1 MNAWRGCVFYMKLKI
16 KNFAKLNQADILVD
30 GITVI
35 AGENNTGKS
44 TIGKI
49 LFSLFNAINN
59 IDQKIFE
66 QREEE
71 IEDSCRMVLRDY
83 FMQNSSVRSAVIR
96 NASSVARQIA
106 SKIMEK
112 INSDD
117 FTEYMVRD
125 ILVESLDT
133 LPQTKNEDQFSYNEL
148 LDLLVNK
155 IMTLLNISD
164 EEITLE
170 VLSRYF
176 QKVFNNQINSLIQ
189 KNKDAELNLDIKGNN
204 IDLRFQNDECQ
215 DFNSDILIMYK
226 AIYIE
231 NPFVIDNL
239 TKISN
244 LNVMDEFLKK
254 LLKDNIS
261 QNIMEG
267 IIGSVL
273 VKEKLEDINKALQ
286 NVVDGN
292 IIFKQDNFYL
302 EKEGFNEPISFN
314 NLSTGLKAFVLLKM
328 LLEKGALKEKD
339 VLIFDKPE
347 IHLHPQWQIVYA
359 ELIVLLQKH
368 FDLSIIVATHSPYF
382 LDAIDLYSVKYG
394 INPKVNYYL
403 LSIQNNY
410 VNMELVTGQIDKI
423 YKKMATPI
431 QALDTLRYEL
441 NNN

>member
-1 MNAWRGCVFYMKLKI
+1 MKLKI
-16 KNFAKLNQADILVD
+16 KDFAKLNQADILVD

-59 IDQKIFE
+59 IDEKIFE

-71 IEDSCRMVLRDY
+71 IENSCTMVLRDY
-83 FMQNSSVRSAVIR
+83 FMQSSSIRSSIIR
-96 NASSVARQIA
+96 NASLAARRIT
-106 SKIMEK
+106 SKIMQK
-112 INSDD
+112 IKSDD
-117 FTEYMVRD
+117 LPEHMVRD
-125 ILVESLDT
+125 IVVTALDKF
-133 LPQTKNEDQFSYNEL
+133 PNIKIEEQFDYNKT
-148 LDLLVNK
+148 LDLLVSK

-164 EEITLE
+164 DEITLE

-176 QKVFNNQINSLIQ
+176 QKVFNNQINSLIE
-189 KNKDAELNLDIKGNN
+189 KNTDAELSLDIKGNN

-215 DFNSDILIMYK
+215 DFKSNILIMYK

-231 NPFVIDNL
+231 NPFIIDNL
-239 TKISN
+239 NRFSDS
-244 LNVMDEFLKK
+244 NVMDEFLKK
-254 LLKDNIS
+254 LLEDNKS

-273 VKEKLEDINKALQ
+273 VKEKLEDINKTLQ
-286 NVVDGN
+286 SVVDGN

-328 LLEKGALKEKD
+328 LLEKGALQEKD
-339 VLIFDKPE
+339 VLIFDEPE

-403 LSIQNNY
+403 SSIENNC

>member
-1 MNAWRGCVFYMKLKI
+1 MKLKI

-59 IDQKIFE
+59 IDEKIFE

-83 FMQNSSVRSAVIR
+83 FMQKSSVRSAVIR
-96 NASSVARQIA
+96 NASSVARQIS
-106 SKIMEK
+106 SKIMGK

-125 ILVESLDT
+125 ILEESLDI
-133 LPQTKNEDQFSYNEL
+133 LPYTKTEDQFDYNEL

-204 IDLRFQNDECQ
+204 IDLRFKNDECQ
-215 DFNSDILIMYK
+215 DFKSNILIMHK

-339 VLIFDKPE
+339 VLIFDEPE

-394 INPKVNYYL
+394 INTKVNYYL
-403 LSIQNNY
+403 SSMENNY

>member
-59 IDQKIFE
+59 IDEKIFE

-83 FMQNSSVRSAVIR
+83 FMQKSSVRSAVIR
-96 NASSVARQIA
+96 NASSVARQIS
-106 SKIMEK
+106 SKIMGK

-125 ILVESLDT
+125 ILEESLDI
-133 LPQTKNEDQFSYNEL
+133 LPYTKTEDQFDYNEL

-204 IDLRFQNDECQ
+204 IDLRFKNDECQ
-215 DFNSDILIMYK
+215 DFKSNILIMHK

-339 VLIFDKPE
+339 VLIFDEPE

-394 INPKVNYYL
+394 INTKVNYYL
-403 LSIQNNY
+403 SSMENNY

>member
-1 MNAWRGCVFYMKLKI
+1 MKLKI
-16 KNFAKLNQADILVD
+16 KNFAKLNQAYILVD

-59 IDQKIFE
+59 IDEKISK
-66 QREEE
+66 QRKVE
-71 IEDSCRMVLRDY
+71 IDALCIIVLRDY
-83 FMQNSSVRSAVIR
+83 LMQNSNGRSVMLGNVSF
-96 NASSVARQIA
+96 VAREIA
-106 SKIMEK
+106 SKIMME
-112 INSDD
+112 INNNDLNVQR
-117 FTEYMVRD
+117 VRD
-125 ILVESLDT
+125 IIVDLLI
-133 LPQTKNEDQFSYNEL
+133 KFSYIKTEKQIDFDEMV
-148 LDLLVNK
+148 DLIVNK
-155 IMTLLNISD
+155 IMTVLNISD

-170 VLSRYF
+170 ILSRYF
-176 QKVFNNQINSLIQ
+176 QNVFNNQINSLTQ
-189 KNKDAELNLDIKGNN
+189 KNEDAELRLDIKGNG
-204 IDLRFQNDECQ
+204 IDLRFGHDECQ
-215 DFNSDILIMYK
+215 DFKSNILIMHK

-231 NPFVIDNL
+231 NPFIIDSLNGY
-239 TKISN
+239 TDS
-244 LNVMDEFLKK
+244 NVMNEFLKE
-254 LLKDNIS
+254 LLDDNRN

-328 LLEKGALKEKD
+328 LLEKGALQEKD
-339 VLIFDKPE
+339 VLIFDEPE
-347 IHLHPQWQIVYA
+347 IHLHPQWQIAYA

-403 LSIQNNY
+403 SSIENNC